1 MNSEHEHT
9 VVTHLYHVKIPYH
22 LKPQELQFET
32 EPNKA
37 PETSLMDLINDGYTD
52 EEIRVV
58 LRSTV
63 LLLEAYP
70 HRSLSDALHTSM
82 VWLRG

>member
-1 MNSEHEHT
+1 MTDHEHEI
-9 VVTHLYHVKIPYH
+9 VTYLYHVKIPYH
-22 LKPQELQFET
+22 MKPQEIKFEDGNRLPAT
-32 EPNKA
+32 
-37 PETSLMDLINDGYTD
+37 TLMDLINDGYTD

-63 LLLEAYP
+63 LLLETYP
-70 HRSLSDALHTSM
+70 HRSLSDALYTSM